1 MTHIRLF
8 LDLIYHG
15 IRARVYLWARNYC
28 ERYERSK
35 PPLTILGGGQ
45 EWPVNRRRVNVR
57 IRDVKPA
64 EFVYIDDDLIH
75 TCGDCGQHLTIVR
88 PGKYQCDNPHCPS
101 LIENMLAEAAEEG
114 WPM

>member
-8 LDLIYHG
+8 FSLIYHG
-15 IRARVYLWARNYC
+15 IRSNVYLWARNYC

-45 EWPVNRRRVNVR
+45 EW
-57 IRDVKPA
+57 K
-64 EFVYIDDDLIH
+64 VYDDEDLLH

-88 PGKYQCDNPHCPS
+88 PGSYQCDNPHCPS
-101 LIENMLAEAAEEG
+101 LVENMLAEAAEEG
-114 WPM
+114 WPV